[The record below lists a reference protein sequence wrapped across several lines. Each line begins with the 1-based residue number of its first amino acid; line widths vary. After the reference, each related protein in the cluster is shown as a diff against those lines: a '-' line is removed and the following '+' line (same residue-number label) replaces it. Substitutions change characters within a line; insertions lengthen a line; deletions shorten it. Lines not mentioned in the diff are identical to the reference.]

1 MVSRM
6 TVHNAEQRVRAILAE
21 AGVEAASF
29 EAAELCAAVLGM
41 NRAKLLAQGET
52 LLPPES
58 EERLLAL
65 AQKRASGYPL
75 QYLLGEWEF
84 YGAPFS
90 VGEGV
95 LIPRA
100 DTETLCNQAI
110 SRLGNRKAVVLDLC
124 SGSGCI
130 AVTLARECPNCQVYA
145 VEKSPEAYSY
155 LRTNIKRNQSPAIPV
170 CADALAEE
178 TLPQVP
184 TWDMIVSNPPY
195 LTAQD
200 MAELQRE
207 VTYEPSMALLGGEDG
222 LFFYRELTRLWKKRL
237 KPGGWLLY
245 EIGMGQENAVREIL
259 EQNGLESVCTARDL
273 CGIIRIIGAR
283 TSAKIK
289 IKSGD

>member
-1 MVSRM
+1 M
-6 TVHNAEQRVRAILAE
+6 TLHKAEQRVRALLAE
-21 AGVEAASF
+21 AGIETAPF
-29 EAAELCAAVLGM
+29 EAAQLCCAVLGLD
-41 NRAKLLAQGET
+41 RAKLLAQGEAP
-52 LLPPES
+52 LPPES
-58 EERLLAL
+58 EERLLTL
-65 AQKRASGYPL
+65 AQKRTTGYPL

-100 DTETLCNQAI
+100 DTETLCDQAI
-110 SRLGNRKAVVLDLC
+110 SLLGEQEAVVLDLC

-130 AVTLARECPNCQVYA
+130 AVTLARECPNSRVYA

-155 LRTNIKRNQSPAIPV
+155 LRTNIEQNQSPVTAV

-178 TLPQVP
+178 TLTQVP
-184 TWDMIVSNPPY
+184 AWDMIVSNPPY

-200 MAELQRE
+200 MAQLQRE
-207 VTYEPSMALLGGEDG
+207 VAYEPSMALLGGEDG

-245 EIGMGQENAVREIL
+245 EIGMGQESAVREIL

-273 CGIIRIIGAR
+273 CGIIRVIGAR
-283 TSAKIK
+283 AR
-289 IKSGD
+289 